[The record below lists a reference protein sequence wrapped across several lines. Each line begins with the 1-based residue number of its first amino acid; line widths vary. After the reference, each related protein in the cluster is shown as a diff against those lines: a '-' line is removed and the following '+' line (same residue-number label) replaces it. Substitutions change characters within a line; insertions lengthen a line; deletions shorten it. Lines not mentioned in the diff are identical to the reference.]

1 VHSWH
6 WHMHAKPF
14 FPPLLPSQKLSLP
27 LQVLGS
33 CNKTVVMR
41 QACPQLALACLTACV
56 RQLDSL
62 NPDQLAQVAFTS
74 SQTTL
79 RLNLKGADQMRI
91 LVRAGVARAPAMSA
105 LSLTQFMFGVVALG
119 NIKPAHM
126 QVQLALHT
134 TTALSAGCRPML

>member
-1 VHSWH
+1 
-6 WHMHAKPF
+6 MHAKPI
-14 FPPLLPSQKLSLP
+14 FPLMQSQRLSVSS
-27 LQVLGS
+27 QVLGS

-62 NPDQLAQVAFTS
+62 NPDQLAQVTFTS
-74 SQTTL
+74 SQTNL

-105 LSLTQFMFGVVALG
+105 LSLTQFIFGAVALG

-126 QVQLALHT
+126 QVHLVPL
-134 TTALSAGCRPML
+134 TALSAACQPMLYSDQPRL